1 MNKMFSQFT
10 SGSVGRNLQEGLGTL
25 ANKAQGLA
33 QGLAQGIP
41 KNVAPGATGG
51 QGAPSSS
58 APPVEPQLQLQE
70 PYSADEETTILRQQV
85 VQLQVKN
92 GMLQAELEEAR
103 GFSEE
108 AAHLRAKISDM
119 EVKMLFLLKGTD
131 GVQPMLPKVLEVQQ
145 KRIEDLTSTLAERN
159 GQLTGLRADNVR
171 LRCQVEDL
179 MAKMASSARH
189 AETTHHEQ
197 IAHLKAQLA
206 AAQGEAQQLRTIV
219 GGRSDSN
226 SGEEANGGDEAAT
239 LREQLQ
245 QAHNVIKEL
254 LEEANELK
262 IAADVARTGTSR
274 SGATA
279 NAEALEWRIAELE
292 ELLEEANDKLLD
304 AECRIGAA
312 GDVNV
317 AALEAEVQKLRGEV
331 ESERR
336 KVADVAAAA
345 AAEATIQAE
354 AELEKLRKRMVEME
368 KGQLGLVA
376 ARDAAEK
383 RVTELHAQVVTLQSE
398 HDRALEDAASAAAA
412 AAVAAAEAALAST
425 TAASEAASRAAE
437 ASAAELQTHLDMVS
451 AHAAG
456 REREL
461 EAAMHQCTTLQQQ
474 LLDAVAKAAAA
485 EEAVRQECT
494 KAASARDAATEARRC
509 ADSLRA
515 ELEEAKCEIHAADIR
530 YSELST
536 DYVINQHKLDAN
548 TARIVIM
555 SEKMEEAEEAISA
568 FRLRE
573 ANYAEMTEINAQL
586 QRALAQAQAEVLA
599 ARSEAEWNQEQ
610 AQLANENVVKLR
622 AILDK
627 MKERKVSLEEQVQ
640 ELQDK
645 LSALDAELAASK
657 SGGVA
662 FQKADGGQA
671 AKAGPV
677 TGAELTQAVNGM
689 PVSCQTD
696 EPLSSH
702 VSTDTAGLRVEMPH
716 ASTDMEGL
724 PGPMMPSASTDTTD
738 LPSQPSQPADDAFG
752 PGAGPSVAVA
762 AAVTAAAPKAQTK
775 PGADREPKGW
785 VAATELAQ
793 WKRRGLD
800 VLAMLEEKLDVIE
813 VQQTKLE
820 QQMKGASVEVRV
832 SGEAATLLK
841 AGAQGDAWE
850 NEDWDAWDGNDASP
864 RPSTQTVDAAA
875 AAAAVVADS
884 MNGDIKDV
892 ATSGENTAPGGCGVE
907 AACATVAGPLA
918 AAASGQASTAAEMYV
933 AELAL
938 LQGTIQQLLGCWSRS
953 AAVAPAGTDIRSISP
968 AGDVGGVAQEAAVL
982 GDTVVTLLGQ
992 LQAHFQEAAAMRHQL
1007 EQAVAELSRLRAIG
1021 VGGARYTS
1029 GGGATDYGDEGHGG
1043 AELEEMAHMMQDI
1056 VAAEQRALAAEAA
1069 AAAAA
1074 SLRQQLEQQLLNSD
1088 EAAAAAEA
1096 NARQLAREL
1105 AQAREAAEQAAEVG
1119 AEMERCR
1126 AELADVQAAL
1136 AAALDAGAAKVAS
1149 VERALAEAQAEA
1161 DAANARAV
1169 GALAD
1174 ATAAE
1179 VRLKEQEGRLAEAEQ
1194 GLSVSAAA
1202 NGPVAVEPTEAAA
1215 APAPISAE
1223 HFNLMQQIA
1232 ATAQTLAPLFKNSHD
1247 HADELSQKISELE
1260 ALVARLDHTAATAA
1274 AAAAGM
1280 APPSYEQSFQSKNI
1294 GPAAATLLAAETA
1307 AAATAAGEENPDAT
1321 GGLSGAGHVTPNPDD
1336 LPRAVLRNLS
1346 GSWRAS
1352 DDAGVR
1358 ARLEA
1363 VEAAA
1368 RLAES
1373 ELRVQVNLA
1382 ESLRAELREQQAA
1395 METLRAATM
1404 SKEAVMAMEASYKEQ
1419 IEQLQG
1425 YLTKATDKQA
1435 RRIAAFEEE
1444 HSQALAAAQAQ
1455 GAAAV
1460 AAAAKEAAERAAEL
1474 EAQLEEARSAVGAA
1488 EERAAA
1494 AEVAAEEAKRLAQ
1507 DIERGWGE
1515 RLERLQKINKKR
1527 ASELDEA
1534 RAESSGV
1541 NERLAVMGEQVTAL
1555 QASLVEAQRELELER
1570 GAAGELR
1577 SRLASLH
1584 EAGDNMGLE
1593 VAGLRTRAVAAE
1605 ALAAELEQRASTAES
1620 KLLASEADRSKLADQ
1635 LVSLHSLREERAAAL
1650 AQLAAAQDAL
1660 AGADT
1665 LRVRCDAAE
1674 AAQQRAEQELTRVTA
1689 MMSNL
1694 EARLQQVED
1703 ENEELVAELDEE
1715 RRRGAALARTWAGE
1729 LEALP
1734 SLPRDRWPAAVR
1746 RLVDGLEGRAA
1757 HGPEGSG
1764 RGSEA
1769 GHAHISEDVAAA
1781 ELEALR
1787 EAARAAAERTAR
1799 VEAEAAAANVAL
1811 DALRRQMDETRAR
1824 AAAEAH
1830 AEAARRLEELD
1841 VLRAQLSERGDT
1853 LEQELHATKR
1863 QLQDAETGMQRF
1875 QEEIER
1881 LRDKSRG
1888 LLEEKESEVDT
1899 LRAQLRQA
1907 RAVASGGVMQP
1918 VGDGETGLQQQ
1929 QQQSVTAGLLTSSLG
1944 AALQA
1949 QNSAEAAALQAL
1961 HSRVAILEQEL
1972 EDYKHAYEDAESTHQ
1987 LRDTAQAALREEL
2000 LRLRAQLDLSN
2011 QDVQYLRAAI
2021 ISFFESGS
2029 LPRDGLVLQVL
2040 SRLLRFTPTEMAAIA
2055 AADHAHKGGRR
2066 GPGVGG
2072 SAPATLVGAPHATS
2086 TTGQGSSSSMSYF
2099 ASVTSR
2105 VASAVSGLTH
2115 PAHASASG
2123 VPLPSFGQRPN

>member
-1 MNKMFSQFT
+1 MNRVFSQFT
-10 SGSVGRNLQEGLGTL
+10 SGSVGKNLQEGLGTL

-33 QGLAQGIP
+33 QGLAHGIP
-41 KNVAPGATGG
+41 KNVAAGATGESVRG
-51 QGAPSSS
+51 QGAPFSS

-70 PYSADEETTILRQQV
+70 PYSADEETTLLRQQV

-119 EVKMLFLLKGTD
+119 EVKMLFLLKGAD
-131 GVQPMLPKVLEVQQ
+131 GVLPMLPKVLEVQQ
-145 KRIEDLTSTLAERN
+145 KRIDDLTNTLAERN
-159 GQLTGLRADNVR
+159 GQLTGLRSDNVR

-189 AETTHHEQ
+189 AETTHNEQ
-197 IAHLKAQLA
+197 MAQLKAQLA
-206 AAQGEAQQLRTIV
+206 AAQGEAQQLRTIT
-219 GGRSDSN
+219 GKRSDSN
-226 SGEEANGGDEAAT
+226 SGKEGNGGDETAA

-245 QAHNVIKEL
+245 QAHNVIKEFQ
-254 LEEANELK
+254 EANKLK
-262 IAADVARTGTSR
+262 IAADVSRTSTSR
-274 SGATA
+274 SGATG

-292 ELLEEANDKLLD
+292 EQLEEANDKLRD

-312 GDVNV
+312 GDANV

-331 ESERR
+331 ESERN

-354 AELEKLRKRMVEME
+354 AELEKLRKRMAEME
-368 KGQLGLVA
+368 KEELGLVA

-383 RVTELHAQVVTLQSE
+383 RVAELHAQVVTLQSE
-398 HDRALEDAASAAAA
+398 HDRALEDAAAAAAA

-437 ASAAELQTHLDMVS
+437 ASAAELQTQLDMVS
-451 AHAAG
+451 AHAMG
-456 REREL
+456 REREV
-461 EAAMHQCTTLQQQ
+461 EATMHQCTTLQQQ
-474 LLDAVAKAAAA
+474 LLDAMAKAAAA
-485 EEAVRQECT
+485 EEAVRKECAT
-494 KAASARDAATEARRC
+494 ATAARDAATEARRC

-515 ELEEAKCEIHAADIR
+515 ELEEAKCEIQAADVR

-536 DYVINQHKLDAN
+536 DYVINKKKLDAY

-555 SEKMEEAEEAISA
+555 TERVAEGEEAISA
-568 FRLRE
+568 FRLKEASFVE
-573 ANYAEMTEINAQL
+573 ANEANVQL
-586 QRALAQAQAEVLA
+586 KRELALAQAEVSA
-599 ARSEAEWNQEQ
+599 ARNEAEWNQEQ
-610 AQLANENVVKLR
+610 AQLANENVAKLR
-622 AILDK
+622 AILDR
-627 MKERKVSLEEQVQ
+627 MKERKVGLEEQVQ

-645 LSALDAELAASK
+645 LSALGAELASSK
-657 SGGVA
+657 SAGVA
-662 FQKADGGQA
+662 FQEADSCQA

-677 TGAELTQAVNGM
+677 TGAELTQTVSGT

-696 EPLSSH
+696 EPLGSH

-716 ASTDMEGL
+716 ASTDTEGL
-724 PGPMMPSASTDTTD
+724 PGPIMPSTSTDTTD
-738 LPSQPSQPADDAFG
+738 LPSQPAQPAGDAVG
-752 PGAGPSVAVA
+752 PGVGQSVAEA
-762 AAVTAAAPKAQTK
+762 ATVTAAAPTAQTK
-775 PGADREPKGW
+775 PGASREPKGW

-800 VLAMLEEKLDVIE
+800 VLTMLEEKLDVIE
-813 VQQTKLE
+813 VQQAKLE
-820 QQMKGASVEVRV
+820 QQMKGAGVEVRV

-841 AGAQGDAWE
+841 AGAQADSWE
-850 NEDWDAWDGNDASP
+850 NEDWDAWDGNDVSP
-864 RPSTQTVDAAA
+864 RPSTQTVNASAAA
-875 AAAAVVADS
+875 AAIAADS

-892 ATSGENTAPGGCGVE
+892 AGSGGSSEQDRCG
-907 AACATVAGPLA
+907 TVAGPLA

-953 AAVAPAGTDIRSISP
+953 AAEAPAAPDIRSVGP
-968 AGDVGGVAQEAAVL
+968 AVDGGGVAQEAAVL
-982 GDTVVTLLGQ
+982 GATVVTLLGQ

-1007 EQAVAELSRLRAIG
+1007 EQAVAELRRLRAIS

-1029 GGGATDYGDEGHGG
+1029 GGGATDDGDEGRGG

-1069 AAAAA
+1069 LAAAA

-1096 NARQLAREL
+1096 NARQLACEL
-1105 AQAREAAEQAAEVG
+1105 AQAREAAEQAADVG

-1169 GALAD
+1169 DALAA

-1179 VRLKEQEGRLAEAEQ
+1179 VLLKEQEGRLAEAEQ
-1194 GLSVSAAA
+1194 GLSVSAAEK
-1202 NGPVAVEPTEAAA
+1202 GPLAVNPREVAA
-1215 APAPISAE
+1215 APAHISAE
-1223 HFNLMQQIA
+1223 HFDLMQQIA

-1247 HADELSQKISELE
+1247 HAGEISQKVSELE
-1260 ALVARLDHTAATAA
+1260 ALVARLDLTAATAA
-1274 AAAAGM
+1274 AAATGT
-1280 APPSYEQSFQSKNI
+1280 APPSYEQSFQSKHI
-1294 GPAAATLLAAETA
+1294 GPAAATLLAAEA
-1307 AAATAAGEENPDAT
+1307 AAGVTAAGDENSMTT
-1321 GGLSGAGHVTPNPDD
+1321 GGLSGAGHVTPNPAD
-1336 LPRAVLRNLS
+1336 LPRALLRNLS
-1346 GSWRAS
+1346 GSRRAS
-1352 DDAGVR
+1352 DDACVR

-1368 RLAES
+1368 RTAES

-1395 METLRAATM
+1395 METLRAATVT
-1404 SKEAVMAMEASYKEQ
+1404 KEAVLAMEASYKEQ

-1455 GAAAV
+1455 GATAL

-1474 EAQLEEARSAVGAA
+1474 EAQLEAARSAVGAA

-1507 DIERGWGE
+1507 DVERGWGE

-1527 ASELDEA
+1527 ASELDNA
-1534 RAESSGV
+1534 RAESSGL
-1541 NERLAVMGEQVTAL
+1541 NEQLAVMGEQVIAL
-1555 QASLVEAQRELELER
+1555 QASLAEAQRELELER
-1570 GAAGELR
+1570 GAAAELR
-1577 SRLASLH
+1577 ARLASLH
-1584 EAGDNMGLE
+1584 EAGDNMRLE
-1593 VAGLRTRAVAAE
+1593 VAELRTRAAAAE
-1605 ALAAELEQRASTAES
+1605 ALAADLEQRASTAES

-1665 LRVRCDAAE
+1665 LRVRCGAAE

-1746 RLVDGLEGRAA
+1746 RLVDGLEGCAA
-1757 HGPEGSG
+1757 HGPESSG
-1764 RGSEA
+1764 RVSEA
-1769 GHAHISEDVAAA
+1769 GHAHITEDVAAA

-1841 VLRAQLSERGDT
+1841 VLRAQLSERGDA
-1853 LEQELHATKR
+1853 LAQELHATQG
-1863 QLQDAETGMQRF
+1863 QLQDAETGMQRL

-1899 LRAQLRQA
+1899 LRTQLRQA
-1907 RAVASGGVMQP
+1907 RAVASGGVMQAA
-1918 VGDGETGLQQQ
+1918 GDGETGLHQQ
-1929 QQQSVTAGLLTSSLG
+1929 QQQSGTAGLLTTSLG
-1944 AALQA
+1944 AAAFQA
-1949 QNSAEAAALQAL
+1949 QNSADAAALQAL
-1961 HSRVAILEQEL
+1961 HSRVAVLEQEL
-1972 EDYKHAYEDAESTHQ
+1972 EEYKHAYEDAESTHQ

-2011 QDVQYLRAAI
+2011 HDVQYLRAAI

-2040 SRLLRFTPTEMAAIA
+2040 SRLLRFTPAEMAAIA

-2072 SAPATLVGAPHATS
+2072 SAPVTLVGAPHS
-2086 TTGQGSSSSMSYF
+2086 TLTTAGQGSSSSMSYF

-2115 PAHASASG
+2115 AAHAAGSG
-2123 VPLPSFGQRPN
+2123 VPQPSFGQRPN